1 MLGKVGHETWP
12 KLQIKFHFYES
23 ALIGGGAELMGRDL
37 GTRPMEKCFFAPL
50 SSGQEYGGWTR
61 PGGIMVMSF
70 YLCWPLG
77 GDLPACHPQI
87 KCPTHN

>member
-1 MLGKVGHETWP
+1 MG
-12 KLQIKFHFYES
+12 S
-23 ALIGGGAELMGRDL
+23 AVIGGGAEVMGRDL
-37 GTRPMEKCFFAPL
+37 GFFLCSVLPL
-50 SSGQEYGGWTR
+50 LSFVQEYGGWTR

-70 YLCWPLG
+70 YLWWPLG